1 MFSPLILMGKY
12 VTKLDGIDNDTINDV
27 VLARKDMKL
36 DDAIGNT
43 FQEDSFF
50 PTDNPASKTLLKKV
64 DEVIKK
70 NVNSYFQTDNQWA
83 HILFPNE
90 STMYHSH
97 ATPSNPPGVSWVY
110 YSKTSPKC
118 GNIVWA
124 FDVCCKKVMME
135 EQPEVGTLIIFPD
148 FVPHFTK
155 KNVSGDVRIS
165 ISGNARPPESDW
177 PAAAKDPQNV
187 FSYIGVTE

>member
-1 MFSPLILMGKY
+1 
-12 VTKLDGIDNDTINDV
+12 
-27 VLARKDMKL
+27 
-36 DDAIGNT
+36 
-43 FQEDSFF
+43 
-50 PTDNPASKTLLKKV
+50 
-64 DEVIKK
+64 
-70 NVNSYFQTDNQWA
+70 
-83 HILFPNE
+83 
-90 STMYHSH
+90 
-97 ATPSNPPGVSWVY
+97 
-110 YSKTSPKC
+110 
-118 GNIVWA
+118 
-124 FDVCCKKVMME
+124 MME